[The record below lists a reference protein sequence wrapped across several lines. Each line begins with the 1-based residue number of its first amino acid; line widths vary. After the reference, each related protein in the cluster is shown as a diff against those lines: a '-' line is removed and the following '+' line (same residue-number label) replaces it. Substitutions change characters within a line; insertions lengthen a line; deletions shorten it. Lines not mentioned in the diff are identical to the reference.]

1 MKRIIIFLSILIV
14 ASMVT
19 AMPANA
25 LESGCEEYDYTQE
38 IYSQVDDILEDFD
51 IIYTLDD
58 IEDMPFERISD
69 SIKEVIVTRISA
81 PFNLLKL
88 MLLLTLFAAFVQS
101 FGESVLSKNG
111 GESIF
116 RMVCVVSAVTVLS
129 TPLLT
134 AFENAADSME
144 RGGNFML
151 LFVPVFAGISF
162 FSGGITTIS
171 CYNAVVI
178 GAAELLVQ
186 IAQHFFMP
194 LISIT
199 AALAIANSISSK
211 SSIEGV
217 IRLIQKIITWSMT
230 VLITLFIGFLTVKGT
245 LSAAA
250 DGFASKTAKFMISG
264 FVPIVGSAV
273 SDAYSTVKG
282 SMTLMKCT
290 TGTAGIV
297 ALAFILLPPVIE
309 LFCYKAVMWVCNAA
323 ADMLSVK
330 SLSRLFRTLDKGL
343 SIAISIMISFSLLFV
358 ISTAVLMK
366 TANNI
371 S

>member
-1 MKRIIIFLSILIV
+1 MKRIIIFLSILIL

-178 GAAELLVQ
+178 GAA
-186 IAQHFFMP
+186 
-194 LISIT
+194 S
-199 AALAIANSISSK
+199 
-211 SSIEGV
+211 GV
-217 IRLIQKIITWSMT
+217 L
-230 VLITLFIGFLTVKGT
+230 
-245 LSAAA
+245 
-250 DGFASKTAKFMISG
+250 
-264 FVPIVGSAV
+264 
-273 SDAYSTVKG
+273 
-282 SMTLMKCT
+282 C
-290 TGTAGIV
+290 
-297 ALAFILLPPVIE
+297 
-309 LFCYKAVMWVCNAA
+309 C
-323 ADMLSVK
+323 
-330 SLSRLFRTLDKGL
+330 SR
-343 SIAISIMISFSLLFV
+343 
-358 ISTAVLMK
+358 
-366 TANNI
+366 
-371 S
+371 